1 MSVSRFAANDAK
13 LKTAGLL
20 QLLTLSGHIL
30 LFWLRTTL
38 GTSWI
43 RVLHFENV
51 EEVVGGEFFL
61 RLWTC
66 I

>member
-30 LFWLRTTL
+30 LF
-38 GTSWI
+38 
-43 RVLHFENV
+43 
-51 EEVVGGEFFL
+51 
-61 RLWTC
+61 
-66 I
+66 